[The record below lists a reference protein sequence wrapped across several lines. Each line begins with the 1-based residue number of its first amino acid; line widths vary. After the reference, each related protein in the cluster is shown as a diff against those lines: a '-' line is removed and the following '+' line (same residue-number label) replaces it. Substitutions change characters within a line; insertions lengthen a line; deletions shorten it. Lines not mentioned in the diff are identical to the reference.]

1 MSSFPAVQISN
12 VFNTLDYNEIID
24 GSLSLADADAR
35 YFKLIGGTIS
45 GLTTFLAGVNVNGT
59 LSINGNA
66 IDLSLISGVTAG
78 TPTPNKALS
87 LDASGNINGNL
98 NCTQLNTSSLLSC
111 TRSTNGRS
119 FQSVNGSSSCVLYH
133 FNNQDAWFGTS
144 TANNLILQTNNTAR
158 LIIDSV
164 GNITGINSLT
174 GTSLIATNLT
184 GTLQT
189 VAQPNITSIGTLT
202 ALNVNGITSLTPT
215 NYGSSPNNID
225 GCIYRTISGRIFG
238 FRELS
243 GSTSWAWG
251 WAGGGSYNDYLTLYN
266 TGTYRMTLNGNF
278 NASGYYL
285 SGTALD
291 FSNLSLM
298 SGITAGNASA
308 SKALVFDSNK
318 RITGIDRINITSSNN
333 TATTGT
339 TTSSNFA
346 LNILSTVDS
355 NGQYNSQGIAFLNAA
370 SDAIPHGVIQSIRT
384 ASSAG
389 DIVLSTR
396 SAANNLSENLRILST
411 GALSINYGA
420 NPDAMLSCI
429 GSSSY
434 SSANYQRLLRLETSN
449 VTPIQFGIHLNL
461 NTAATITNATYVG
474 NLTANDLHFGT
485 NTSAFVALKHTG
497 SMMVIGGTT
506 AISSTHKL
514 EVLGSTLIT
523 DSTNTY
529 TMPSTPC
536 IGILNGA
543 HTNNSRIEYQTIGKY
558 VNSSDYSAWT
568 TSIYYQNVTGDTA
581 NYVTWCPSAKTS
593 TSTGVGMVMN
603 RNGQV
608 SIQDSFANSGSGGL
622 VVGGNIIAALD
633 IYGGVTRYVSANGE
647 LRSNTTPAV
656 YNAGGGST
664 RISLFVQNAI
674 WCSDKIYA
682 SSDERLKRNIEPIE
696 LNEARKLL
704 SVQSVSYRLKKD
716 KFDNFT
722 KSIGFIAQDVIENGL
737 DKLVSYVPNNDKIN
751 FPLGYNYGIEYNR
764 VSIYLLELVKD
775 LYKQIDELKKN

>member
-1 MSSFPAVQISN
+1 MSSFPAVPISN

-24 GSLSLADADAR
+24 GSLSLTEADAR
-35 YFKLIGGTIS
+35 YFKIAGGFVS
-45 GLTTFLAGVNVNGT
+45 GFTTFLNSLDVIGNLN
-59 LSINGNA
+59 INSVP

-78 TPTPNKALS
+78 TPLASKVLS
-87 LDASGNINGNL
+87 LDALSNINGNINIIGSL
-98 NCTQLNTSSLLSC
+98 TSS
-111 TRSTNGRS
+111 T
-119 FQSVNGSSSCVLYH
+119 SVSSS
-133 FNNQDAWFGTS
+133 
-144 TANNLILQTNNTAR
+144 I
-158 LIIDSV
+158 
-164 GNITGINSLT
+164 INSSSYLYS
-174 GTSLIATNLT
+174 GSPILVNSLISVSP
-184 GTLQT
+184 GT
-189 VAQPNITSIGTLT
+189 
-202 ALNVNGITSLTPT
+202 
-215 NYGSSPNNID
+215 
-225 GCIYRTISGRIFG
+225 C
-238 FRELS
+238 
-243 GSTSWAWG
+243 
-251 WAGGGSYNDYLTLYN
+251 
-266 TGTYRMTLNGNF
+266 
-278 NASGYYL
+278 
-285 SGTALD
+285 
-291 FSNLSLM
+291 
-298 SGITAGNASA
+298 SA
-308 SKALVFDSNK
+308 SKSLVVDSNK
-318 RITGIDRINITSSNN
+318 RITDIDRINITSSNN

-346 LNILSTVDS
+346 LNILSTVNS

-461 NTAATITNATYVG
+461 NTAATITNATFVG

-485 NTSAFVALKHTG
+485 NTSAFMALKHTG

-506 AISSTHKL
+506 AISSTHQL

-529 TMPSTPC
+529 TMPSTPSL
-536 IGILNGA
+536 GILNGA
-543 HTNNSRIEYQTIGKY
+543 HTNNSRIEYQTMGKY
-558 VNSSDYSAWT
+558 VSSSDYSAWT

-581 NYVTWCPSAKTS
+581 NYITWCPSAKTS
-593 TSTGVGMVMN
+593 TSTGFGMVMN

-608 SIQDSFANSGSGGL
+608 SFQDSYTNSGSGGL

-664 RISLFVQNAI
+664 RIGLFVQNSI

>member
-1 MSSFPAVQISN
+1 MSSFPAVPISN
-12 VFNTLDYNEIID
+12 VFNPNDFTEID
-24 GSLSLADADAR
+24 KSLSLADADTR

-45 GLTTFLAGVNVNGT
+45 GLTTFLADANVNG
-59 LSINGNA
+59 
-66 IDLSLISGVTAG
+66 
-78 TPTPNKALS
+78 
-87 LDASGNINGNL
+87 
-98 NCTQLNTSSLLSC
+98 QLNTSSLLSVN
-111 TRSTNGRS
+111 RSSNGRS

-144 TANNLILQTNNTAR
+144 TPHSLILQTNNTAR
-158 LIIDSV
+158 MIIN
-164 GNITGINSLT
+164 GTTGAISGISSLST
-174 GTSLIATNLT
+174 TSLI
-184 GTLQT
+184 
-189 VAQPNITSIGTLT
+189 
-202 ALNVNGITSLTPT
+202 VNGISV
-215 NYGSSPNNID
+215 SSSD
-225 GCIYRTISGRIFG
+225 
-238 FRELS
+238 L
-243 GSTSWAWG
+243 A
-251 WAGGGSYNDYLTLYN
+251 
-266 TGTYRMTLNGNF
+266 
-278 NASGYYL
+278 YL
-285 SGTALD
+285 SSITPGTV
-291 FSNLSLM
+291 
-298 SGITAGNASA
+298 TA
-308 SKALVFDSNK
+308 SKALVADSNK

-346 LNILSTVDS
+346 LNILSTVNS
-355 NGQYNSQGIAFLNAA
+355 NGQYNSQGIAFLNSA

-449 VTPIQFGIHLNL
+449 ASPIQFGVHLNL
-461 NTAATITNATYVG
+461 NTSATITNATYVG

-506 AISSTHKL
+506 AISSTHQL

-529 TMPSTPC
+529 TMPSTPSL
-536 IGILNGA
+536 GILNGA

-593 TSTGVGMVMN
+593 ISTGVGMVMN

-633 IYGGVTRYVSANGE
+633 IYGGVTRYISANGA
-647 LRSNTTPAV
+647 LRSNATPAV

-664 RISLFVQNAI
+664 RIGLFVQNAI
-674 WCSDKIYA
+674 WTSDQVYA
-682 SSDERLKRNIEPIE
+682 SSDRRLKRNIEPIPLDE
-696 LNEARKLL
+696 CRKLL
-704 SVQSVSYRLKKD
+704 NINAVSYRLKRD
-716 KFDNFT
+716 KFDNF
-722 KSIGFIAQDVIENGL
+722 KKNIGFIAQDVIENGL
-737 DKLVSYVPNNDKIN
+737 DKLVSYVPNDNKED

-764 VSIYLLELVKD
+764 VSIYLLELIKD